1 MAGITPSITTA
12 SFKPLELN
20 EILMV
25 PLALQAKEDQ
35 TQLAL
40 DELSLLESNS
50 LDVDKGY
57 VSGQIGAFKKEADVL
72 SEELYTS
79 GVGGNFVNKVKGLRK
94 RKNNEFSLEGKTGQA
109 AAAFNQFKVNEANI
123 MKDPRLTAD
132 QKTLGLQ
139 EAKNNYTGVVEGGQ
153 YQDYVGAAHIGIQD
167 KAYDIANKMTPQ
179 EIKRVTGVE
188 MDANGYYR
196 DNGYVYKDL
205 PAKYIE
211 KVIKQALEGDQDLM
225 AYAQEME
232 RLGISTVEE
241 ELTKAAENA
250 GNVYQRKDRDY
261 QSKML
266 PGNMQP
272 TSLNPKQGRF
282 DLNNWDTMP
291 ITYQDGIWN
300 REFKLPSDKDVE
312 GFFTKGSLTE
322 ANPLYNKER
331 EADIKKRRAS
341 LKAAQ
346 KGRAITWKEK
356 NEMLNTFDRMNPSY
370 AKENEE
376 KVALKESLDKLR
388 NNNPVL
394 AGNKNAVLNED
405 GSIKEPARP
414 WTDREIFDLYKNGA
428 KKAEKSMSLVVRPEN
443 PSSTFVAMSENLIGS
458 GLRNGSFASKHMKI
472 AGQKSGGKD
481 IIASQMG
488 IDNLDEFNTMIRTT
502 GQVIGFS
509 PGHPEMPGAFAV
521 QVEILEDTGVYKK
534 GDTPIIYMQNDGKP
548 KQMLGNVSRM
558 NDAIRNGENFS
569 NKQVRG
575 NGGAVVNEMVITE
588 LNPYSKTYE
597 AGVIRSK
604 TLYTKDELDQ
614 LTFKRATSPTG
625 ASILMAYNN
634 DGSLVEP
641 KVFKMTYDEEM
652 QRGINRVTG
661 HYDSVKNKKTLK

>member
-132 QKTLGLQ
+132 QKVLGLQ
-139 EAKNNYTGVVEGGQ
+139 EAKTNYTGVAEGGQ

-205 PAKYIE
+205 PSKYIE

-241 ELTKAAENA
+241 ELTKAAKNA

-272 TSLNPKQGRF
+272 TALNPKKGMF
-282 DLNNWDTMP
+282 DMTNNWDTMP
-291 ITYQDGIWN
+291 VTYQDGIWN
-300 REFKLPSDKDVE
+300 REFKIPEGVDDLFTNGNLILDKVPEVIKGAE
-312 GFFTKGSLTE
+312 GKKSILQGNITYG
-322 ANPLYNKER
+322 NPLLTVMKGMSEDGVVMNTADRINK
-331 EADIKKRRAS
+331 KKVE
-341 LKAAQ
+341 L
-346 KGRAITWKEK
+346 
-356 NEMLNTFDRMNPSY
+356 
-370 AKENEE
+370 KEN
-376 KVALKESLDKLR
+376 LDNLR
-388 NNNPVL
+388 KNNAVL

-414 WTDREIFDLYKNGA
+414 WTDREVFDLYKNGA

-458 GLRNGSFASKHMKI
+458 GTTNGSFASKHMKI

-558 NDAIRNGENFS
+558 NDAIRKGENFS

-634 DGSLVEP
+634 DGSLVTP
-641 KVFKMTYDEEM
+641 KVFKLTYDEEM

-661 HYDSVKNKKTLK
+661 HYDSVKDKKTLK

>member
-1 MAGITPSITTA
+1 MAGITPNITTA

-72 SEELYTS
+72 SEELYNS

-94 RKNNEFSLEGKTGQA
+94 RKNNEFSLEGKTGKA

-132 QKTLGLQ
+132 QKKLGLQ

-225 AYAQEME
+225 SYAQEME

-250 GNVYQRKDRDY
+250 GNVYQIKQRDY
-261 QSKML
+261 QSKLL
-266 PGNMQP
+266 PGNMQKK
-272 TSLNPKQGRF
+272 TLDPKQGRF
-282 DLNNWDTMP
+282 DLNNWDT
-291 ITYQDGIWN
+291 THVDYQDGIWN
-300 REFKLPSDKDVE
+300 REFKIPE
-312 GFFTKGSLTE
+312 GADDFFINGSLIIEEGASKKEKSKGTGIFDGDITTG
-322 ANPLYNKER
+322 NPLKER
-331 EADIKKRRAS
+331 MKGEDGLVMSSQERINKKKIE
-341 LKAAQ
+341 L
-346 KGRAITWKEK
+346 
-356 NEMLNTFDRMNPSY
+356 
-370 AKENEE
+370 KEN
-376 KVALKESLDKLR
+376 LDRLR

-394 AGNKNAVLNED
+394 AGNKRAVLNPD
-405 GSIKEPARP
+405 GTIKEQERP
-414 WTDREIFDLYKNGA
+414 WTDREIFDIYKNGA
-428 KKAEKSMSLVVRPEN
+428 KKAEKSMSLIVKPEN
-443 PSSTFVAMSENLIGS
+443 PSSTFVAMSEKLIGS
-458 GLRNGSFASKHMKI
+458 DLRNGSFAGKHMKI

-481 IIASQMG
+481 IIAHQMG
-488 IDNLDEFNTMIRTT
+488 IKDLDKFNTMVRTT
-502 GQVIGFS
+502 GQVVGFS

-521 QVEILEDTGVYKK
+521 QVEILEDTDMYKK
-534 GDTPIIYMQNDGKP
+534 GETPIIYMQNDGKP
-548 KQMLGNVSRM
+548 KQMLGSISRM
-558 NDAIRNGENFS
+558 NDAIRGGENFS
-569 NKQVRG
+569 NKQIRG
-575 NGGAVVNEMVITE
+575 KGGAVVNEMVITE

-597 AGVIRSK
+597 AGVIRSE

-614 LTFKRATSPTG
+614 LAFKRATSPTG
-625 ASILMAYNN
+625 ASILLAYNN
-634 DGSLVEP
+634 DGSLVIP
-641 KVFKMTYDEEM
+641 KVFKLTYDEEM
-652 QRGINRVTG
+652 QRGINTVTR
-661 HYDSVKNKKTLK
+661 HYDSVKDKKTLK